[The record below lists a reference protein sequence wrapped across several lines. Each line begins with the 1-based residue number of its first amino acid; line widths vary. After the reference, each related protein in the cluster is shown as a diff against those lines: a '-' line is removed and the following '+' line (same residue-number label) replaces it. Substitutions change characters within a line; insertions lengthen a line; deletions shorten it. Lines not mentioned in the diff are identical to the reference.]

1 MRSFTL
7 KLYFVTLIV
16 SCFWG
21 MPHGKAMPND
31 VKHKTSE
38 QKVFKAGA
46 ATANITPF
54 LGGALIGNWNQPPA
68 IEVHDELHV
77 RCLMLDDGTTKLVF
91 VVADVLGLHQD
102 LTDAAIRLISERM
115 DIPSSNIII
124 SATHTHSAVSAMG
137 RGEKRRSWDY
147 NSTFD
152 PYQEF
157 VIHRIADVVQLAANH
172 LEPARIGWGSVAVPE
187 HVFVR
192 RWKMKKPVINPFGE
206 YDKVVMNPGHSNSNK
221 LAPAAVPDPEVSF
234 ISVKSIDGRPIAL
247 FANYSLHYVGGT
259 PKGHISAD
267 YFAVFCDRIQELLDA
282 ERQDPPFVGIM
293 SNGTSGDI
301 NNINFSGS
309 PEKNAPY
316 AKMKYVGRDVAQK
329 VFEASGSIAY
339 HDWVPLKA
347 KQKEVTLKVRKPD
360 KKMVER
366 AKIILAR
373 PDSIKSSHSLEKT
386 YAERTLNQ
394 LKKPDQVSIRLH
406 VFGIGD
412 LGVASIPF
420 EVFAETGLEVKAKS
434 PFKQT
439 FVIGLADG
447 YWGYLPTPPQHELGG
462 YETWLS
468 TNNVEL
474 KASEK
479 IISELLKQFSLIK
492 SKQ

>member
-1 MRSFTL
+1 MRSFTY
-7 KLYFVTLIV
+7 KLCFVKVVMIGL
-16 SCFWG
+16 FG
-21 MPHGKAMPND
+21 MVHAKAIPD
-31 VKHKTSE
+31 KRAIEKSE

-46 ATANITPF
+46 ATVNITPS
-54 LGGALIGNWNQPPA
+54 LGGALIGEWNQPPA

-77 RCLMLDDGTTKLVF
+77 RCLILDDGKTKLVF
-91 VVADVLGLHQD
+91 VVVDVLGLHQD
-102 LTDAAIRLISERM
+102 LADAAIRLISERM
-115 DIPSSNIII
+115 EIPSSNIII
-124 SATHTHSAVSAMG
+124 SAIHTHSAVSAMG
-137 RGEKRRSWDY
+137 IGEKRLSWGY
-147 NSTFD
+147 STFD

-157 VIHRIADVVQLAANH
+157 VIHRIADVVQLAVNH

-206 YDKVVMNPGHSNSNK
+206 YDKVMMNPGHSNSNK
-221 LAPAAVPDPEVSF
+221 LAPAAVPDPDVSF
-234 ISVKSIDGRPIAL
+234 ISVKSTEGRHIAL

-259 PKGHISAD
+259 LKGHISAD

-282 ERQDPPFVGIM
+282 GRQDPPFVGIM

-301 NNINFSGS
+301 NNINFGGS
-309 PEKNAPY
+309 PEKNVPY

-360 KKMVER
+360 EKMVER

-373 PDSIKSSHSLEKT
+373 PDSIKSLHSLEKT
-386 YAERTLNQ
+386 YAARTLNQ

-439 FVIGLADG
+439 FVVGLADG
-447 YWGYLPTPPQHELGG
+447 YWGYLPTPAQHELGG

-479 IISELLKQFSLIK
+479 IVSELLKQFSLIK
-492 SKQ
+492 TK

>member
-16 SCFWG
+16 SGFWG
-21 MPHGKAMPND
+21 MPHGKAMTND

-54 LGGALIGNWNQPPA
+54 LGGALIGNWNDPSST
-68 IEVHDELHV
+68 EVHDELHV
-77 RCLMLDDGTTKLVF
+77 RCLILDDGTTKLVF

-124 SATHTHSAVSAMG
+124 SAIHTHSAVSAMG

-172 LEPARIGWGSVAVPE
+172 LEPAQIGWGSVAVPE

-221 LAPAAVPDPEVSF
+221 LAPAAVPDPDVSF
-234 ISVKSIDGRPIAL
+234 ISVKSTEGRHIAL

-259 PKGHISAD
+259 LKGHISAD

-282 ERQDPPFVGIM
+282 GRQDPPFVGIM

-301 NNINFSGS
+301 NNINFGGS
-309 PEKNAPY
+309 PEKNVPY

-360 KKMVER
+360 EKMVEQ

-373 PDSIKSSHSLEKT
+373 PDSIKSLHSLEKT
-386 YAERTLNQ
+386 YAARTLNQ

-439 FVIGLADG
+439 FVVGLADG
-447 YWGYLPTPPQHELGG
+447 YWGYLPTPAQHELGG

-479 IISELLKQFSLIK
+479 IVSELLKQFSLIK
-492 SKQ
+492 TK

>member
-7 KLYFVTLIV
+7 KFCFVTLAV
-16 SCFWG
+16 SVFFG
-21 MPHGKAMPND
+21 MAHGEAVPNN
-31 VKHKTSE
+31 VKHENSE

-54 LGGALIGNWNQPPA
+54 LGGALIGEWNQPPA
-68 IEVHDELHV
+68 TEVHDELHV
-77 RCLMLDDGTTKLVF
+77 RCLILDDGTTKLAF
-91 VVADVLGLHQD
+91 VVADLLGLHQD
-102 LTDAAIRLISERM
+102 LTDAAKRLISKRM
-115 DIPSSNIII
+115 DIPASNVII
-124 SATHTHSAVSAMG
+124 SAIHTHSAVSAMG
-137 RGEKRRSWDY
+137 IGEKRESWGDFG
-147 NSTFD
+147 TFD
-152 PYQEF
+152 RYQEF
-157 VIHRIADVVQLAANH
+157 VIQRIADVVQLADSH

-192 RWKMKKPVINPFGE
+192 RWKMKNPVINPFGE
-206 YDKVVMNPGHSNSNK
+206 YDQVVMNPGHGDSNK
-221 LAPAAVPDPEVSF
+221 LTPAAVPDPDVSF
-234 ISVKSIDGRPIAL
+234 ISVKSTEGRPIAL

-259 PKGHISAD
+259 LKGHISAD
-267 YFAVFCDRIQELLDA
+267 YFAVFCDQIQKLLDA
-282 ERQDPPFVGIM
+282 EKQDPPFVGIM

-316 AKMKYVGRDVAQK
+316 AKMKYVGMDVAQK
-329 VFEASGSIAY
+329 VFEASRSIAY

-347 KQKEVTLKVRKPD
+347 KQKEVVLKVRKPD
-360 KKMVER
+360 IKMVER
-366 AKIILAR
+366 AKTVLAR
-373 PDSIKSSHSLEKT
+373 PDSVKPSHWLEKK
-386 YAERTLNQ
+386 YAAWTLDQ
-394 LKKPDQVSIRLH
+394 LKKPDQVSICLH

-447 YWGYLPTPPQHELGG
+447 YWGYLPTPAQHELGG

-468 TNNVEL
+468 TNNVER

-492 SKQ
+492 SK

>member
-7 KLYFVTLIV
+7 KLCFVTLAV
-16 SCFWG
+16 SVFFV
-21 MPHGKAMPND
+21 MAHGEAAPNN
-31 VKHKTSE
+31 VKHENSE

-54 LGGALIGNWNQPPA
+54 LGGALIGEWNQPPA

-91 VVADVLGLHQD
+91 VVADVLGLYQD
-102 LTDAAIRLISERM
+102 LTDAAKKLISERM

-124 SATHTHSAVSAMG
+124 SAIHTHSAVSAMG
-137 RGEKRRSWDY
+137 IGEKRRSWDLD
-147 NSTFD
+147 TFD
-152 PYQEF
+152 RYQEF
-157 VIHRIADVVQLAANH
+157 VIQRIADAVQLAANH

-192 RWKMKKPVINPFGE
+192 RWKMKQPVINPFGE

-221 LAPAAVPDPEVSF
+221 LTPAAVPDPEVSF
-234 ISVKSIDGRPIAL
+234 VSVKSIDGRPIAL

-267 YFAVFCDRIQELLDA
+267 YFAVFCDRIQELLNA

-339 HDWVPLKA
+339 HDWVSLKA

-394 LKKPDQVSIRLH
+394 LKRPDQVSVRLH

-420 EVFAETGLEVKAKS
+420 EVFAEIGLEVKAKS

-439 FVIGLADG
+439 FVVGLADG
-447 YWGYLPTPPQHELGG
+447 YWGYLPTPAQHELGG

-479 IISELLKQFSLIK
+479 IVSELLNQFSLIK
-492 SKQ
+492 SK

>member
-7 KLYFVTLIV
+7 KLCFVTLAV
-16 SCFWG
+16 SVFFV
-21 MPHGKAMPND
+21 MAHGEAAPNN
-31 VKHKTSE
+31 VKHEYSE

-54 LGGALIGNWNQPPA
+54 LGGALIGEWNQPPA

-91 VVADVLGLHQD
+91 VVADVLGLYQD
-102 LTDAAIRLISERM
+102 LTDAAKKLISERM

-124 SATHTHSAVSAMG
+124 SAIHTHSAVSAMG
-137 RGEKRRSWDY
+137 IGEKRRSWDLD
-147 NSTFD
+147 TFD
-152 PYQEF
+152 RYQEF
-157 VIHRIADVVQLAANH
+157 VIQRIADAVQLAANH

-192 RWKMKKPVINPFGE
+192 RWKMKQPVINPFGE

-221 LAPAAVPDPEVSF
+221 LTPAAVPDPEVSF
-234 ISVKSIDGRPIAL
+234 VSVKSIDGRPIAL

-267 YFAVFCDRIQELLDA
+267 YFAVFCDRIQELLNA

-394 LKKPDQVSIRLH
+394 LKRPDQVSVRLH

-420 EVFAETGLEVKAKS
+420 EVFAEIGLEVKAKS

-439 FVIGLADG
+439 FVVGLADG
-447 YWGYLPTPPQHELGG
+447 YWGYLPTPAQHELGG

-479 IISELLKQFSLIK
+479 IVSELLNQFSLIK
-492 SKQ
+492 SK

>member
-7 KLYFVTLIV
+7 KLCFVSLAV
-16 SCFWG
+16 SSFFG
-21 MPHGKAMPND
+21 MAYDGAVSNNLKP
-31 VKHKTSE
+31 KTSE

-54 LGGALIGNWNQPPA
+54 LGGALIGEWNQPPA

-77 RCLMLDDGTTKLVF
+77 RCLMLDDGKTKLVF
-91 VVADVLGLHQD
+91 VVVDVLGLHQD
-102 LTDAAIRLISERM
+102 LVDAAIRLISERM

-124 SATHTHSAVSAMG
+124 SAIHTHSAVSAMG
-137 RGEKRRSWDY
+137 TGEKRRSWDFD
-147 NSTFD
+147 TFD

-157 VIHRIADVVQLAANH
+157 VIQRIVDAVQLAANH

-192 RWKMKKPVINPFGE
+192 RWKMKQPVINPFGE
-206 YDKVVMNPGHSNSNK
+206 YDKVMMNPGHSNSNK
-221 LAPAAVPDPEVSF
+221 LTPAAVPDPEVSF
-234 ISVKSIDGRPIAL
+234 ISVKSIEGRPIAL
-247 FANYSLHYVGGT
+247 LANYSLHYVGGT
-259 PKGHISAD
+259 LKGHISAD
-267 YFAVFCDRIQELLDA
+267 YFAVFCDHIQELLNA

-301 NNINFSGS
+301 NNINFSSS

-329 VFEASGSIAY
+329 VFEAFGSIAY

-360 KKMVER
+360 KKMVEW

-394 LKKPDQVSIRLH
+394 LKRPDQVSVRLH

-420 EVFAETGLEVKAKS
+420 EVFAEIGLEVKAKS

-439 FVIGLADG
+439 FVVGLADG
-447 YWGYLPTPPQHELGG
+447 YWGYLPTPAQHELGG

-479 IISELLKQFSLIK
+479 IVSELSKQFSLIK
-492 SKQ
+492 SN

>member
-16 SCFWG
+16 SGFWG
-21 MPHGKAMPND
+21 MPHGKAMTND

-54 LGGALIGNWNQPPA
+54 LGGALIGNWNDPSST
-68 IEVHDELHV
+68 EVHDELHV
-77 RCLMLDDGTTKLVF
+77 RCLILDDGTTKLVF

-124 SATHTHSAVSAMG
+124 SAIHTHSAVSAMG

-221 LAPAAVPDPEVSF
+221 LAPAAVPDPDVSF
-234 ISVKSIDGRPIAL
+234 ISVKSTEGRHIAL

-259 PKGHISAD
+259 LKGHISAD

-282 ERQDPPFVGIM
+282 GRQDPPFVGIM

-301 NNINFSGS
+301 NNINFGGS
-309 PEKNAPY
+309 PEKNVPY

-360 KKMVER
+360 EKMVEQ

-373 PDSIKSSHSLEKT
+373 PDSIKSLHSLEKT
-386 YAERTLNQ
+386 YAARTLNQ

-420 EVFAETGLEVKAKS
+420 EVFAETGLEDKHLLLGW
-434 PFKQT
+434 QM
-439 FVIGLADG
+439 VIGVIYRLRHNTS
-447 YWGYLPTPPQHELGG
+447 WEVMKLG
-462 YETWLS
+462 
-468 TNNVEL
+468 
-474 KASEK
+474 
-479 IISELLKQFSLIK
+479 
-492 SKQ
+492 

>member
-7 KLYFVTLIV
+7 KLCFVSLAV
-16 SCFWG
+16 SSFFG
-21 MPHGKAMPND
+21 MAYGGAVSNNLKP
-31 VKHKTSE
+31 KTSE

-54 LGGALIGNWNQPPA
+54 LGGALIGEWNQPPA

-77 RCLMLDDGTTKLVF
+77 RCLMLDDGKTKLVF
-91 VVADVLGLHQD
+91 VVVDVLGLHQD
-102 LTDAAIRLISERM
+102 LVDAAIRLISERM

-124 SATHTHSAVSAMG
+124 SAIHTHSAVSAMG
-137 RGEKRRSWDY
+137 TGEKRRSWDFD
-147 NSTFD
+147 TFD

-157 VIHRIADVVQLAANH
+157 VIQRIVDAVQLAANH

-192 RWKMKKPVINPFGE
+192 RWKMKQPVINPFGE
-206 YDKVVMNPGHSNSNK
+206 YDKVMMNPGHSNSNK
-221 LAPAAVPDPEVSF
+221 LTPAAVPDPEVSF
-234 ISVKSIDGRPIAL
+234 ISVKSIEGRPIAL
-247 FANYSLHYVGGT
+247 LANYSLHYVGGT
-259 PKGHISAD
+259 LKGHISAD
-267 YFAVFCDRIQELLDA
+267 YFAVFCDHIQELLNA

-316 AKMKYVGRDVAQK
+316 AKMKYVGRNVAQK
-329 VFEASGSIAY
+329 VFEASRSIAY
-339 HDWVPLKA
+339 HDWIPLKA

-360 KKMVER
+360 KKMVEW

-394 LKKPDQVSIRLH
+394 LKRPDQVSVRLH

-420 EVFAETGLEVKAKS
+420 EVL
-434 PFKQT
+434 
-439 FVIGLADG
+439 
-447 YWGYLPTPPQHELGG
+447 
-462 YETWLS
+462 
-468 TNNVEL
+468 
-474 KASEK
+474 
-479 IISELLKQFSLIK
+479 SLIHI
-492 SKQ
+492 

>member
-7 KLYFVTLIV
+7 KLCFVSLAV
-16 SCFWG
+16 SSSFG
-21 MPHGKAMPND
+21 MAYGGAVPNNL
-31 VKHKTSE
+31 KHEKSE
-38 QKVFKAGA
+38 QNVFKAGA
-46 ATANITPF
+46 ATTNITPF
-54 LGGALIGNWNQPPA
+54 LGGTLIGEWNQPPA
-68 IEVHDELHV
+68 TEAHDELHV
-77 RCLMLDDGTTKLVF
+77 RCLMLDDGTTKLAF
-91 VVADVLGLHQD
+91 IVADVLGFNQD
-102 LTDAAIRLISERM
+102 LTDVAKKLISERM
-115 DIPSSNIII
+115 NIPSSNIII
-124 SATHTHSAVSAMG
+124 SAIHTHSAVSAMG
-137 RGEKRRSWDY
+137 TGEKRRSWDLD
-147 NSTFD
+147 TFD
-152 PYQEF
+152 RYQEF
-157 VIHRIADVVQLAANH
+157 VIQRIADAVQLAANH

-192 RWKMKKPVINPFGE
+192 RWKMKQPVINPFGE

-221 LAPAAVPDPEVSF
+221 LTPAAVPDPEVSF
-234 ISVKSIDGRPIAL
+234 VSVKSIDGRPIAL

-267 YFAVFCDRIQELLDA
+267 YFAVFCDRIQELLNA

>member
-7 KLYFVTLIV
+7 KLCFVTLAV
-16 SCFWG
+16 SVFFV
-21 MPHGKAMPND
+21 MAHGEAAPNN
-31 VKHKTSE
+31 VKHEHSE

-54 LGGALIGNWNQPPA
+54 LGGALIGEWNQPPA

-91 VVADVLGLHQD
+91 VVADVLGLYQD
-102 LTDAAIRLISERM
+102 LTDAAKKLISERM

-124 SATHTHSAVSAMG
+124 SAIHTHSAVSAMG
-137 RGEKRRSWDY
+137 IGEKRRSWDLD
-147 NSTFD
+147 TFD
-152 PYQEF
+152 RYQEF
-157 VIHRIADVVQLAANH
+157 VIQRIADAVQLAANH

-192 RWKMKKPVINPFGE
+192 RWKMKQPVINPFGE
-206 YDKVVMNPGHSNSNK
+206 YDKVMMNPGHSNSNK
-221 LAPAAVPDPEVSF
+221 LTPAAVPDPDVSF
-234 ISVKSIDGRPIAL
+234 VSVKSIDGRPIAL

-267 YFAVFCDRIQELLDA
+267 YFAVFCDRIQQLLNA
-282 ERQDPPFVGIM
+282 EKQDPPFVGIM

-329 VFEASGSIAY
+329 VFEAFGSIAY

-373 PDSIKSSHSLEKT
+373 PDSIKSAHSLEKT

-420 EVFAETGLEVKAKS
+420 EVFAEIGLEVKAKS

-439 FVIGLADG
+439 FVVGLADG
-447 YWGYLPTPPQHELGG
+447 YWGYLPTPAQHELGG

-479 IISELLKQFSLIK
+479 IVSELLNQFSLIK
-492 SKQ
+492 NK

>member
-7 KLYFVTLIV
+7 KLCFVTLAV
-16 SCFWG
+16 SVFFV
-21 MPHGKAMPND
+21 MAHGEAAPNN
-31 VKHKTSE
+31 VKHEHSE

-54 LGGALIGNWNQPPA
+54 LGGALIGEWNQPPA

-91 VVADVLGLHQD
+91 VVADVLGLYQD
-102 LTDAAIRLISERM
+102 LTDAAKKLISERM

-124 SATHTHSAVSAMG
+124 SAIHTHSAVSAMG
-137 RGEKRRSWDY
+137 IGEKRRSWDLD
-147 NSTFD
+147 TFD
-152 PYQEF
+152 RYQEF
-157 VIHRIADVVQLAANH
+157 VIQRIADAVQLAANH

-192 RWKMKKPVINPFGE
+192 RWKMKQPVINPFGE

-221 LAPAAVPDPEVSF
+221 LTPAAVPDPDVSF
-234 ISVKSIDGRPIAL
+234 VSVKSIDGRPIAL

-267 YFAVFCDRIQELLDA
+267 YFAVFCDRIQQLLNA
-282 ERQDPPFVGIM
+282 EKQDPPFVGIM

-329 VFEASGSIAY
+329 VFEAFGSIAY

-373 PDSIKSSHSLEKT
+373 PDSIKSAHSLEKT

-420 EVFAETGLEVKAKS
+420 EVFAEIGLEVKAKS

-439 FVIGLADG
+439 FVVGLADG
-447 YWGYLPTPPQHELGG
+447 YWGYLPTPAQHELGG

-479 IISELLKQFSLIK
+479 IVSELLNQFSLIK
-492 SKQ
+492 NK

>member
-7 KLYFVTLIV
+7 KLCFVTLAV
-16 SCFWG
+16 SVFFV
-21 MPHGKAMPND
+21 MAHGEAAPNN
-31 VKHKTSE
+31 VKHENSE

-91 VVADVLGLHQD
+91 VVADVLGLYQD
-102 LTDAAIRLISERM
+102 LTDAAKKLISERM

-124 SATHTHSAVSAMG
+124 SAIHTHSAVSAMG
-137 RGEKRRSWDY
+137 IGEKRRSWDLD
-147 NSTFD
+147 TFD
-152 PYQEF
+152 RYQEF
-157 VIHRIADVVQLAANH
+157 VIQRIADAVQLAANH

-192 RWKMKKPVINPFGE
+192 RWKMKQPVINPFGE

-221 LAPAAVPDPEVSF
+221 LTPAAVPDPEVSF
-234 ISVKSIDGRPIAL
+234 VSVKSIDGRPIAL

-267 YFAVFCDRIQELLDA
+267 YFAVFCDRIQELLNA

-394 LKKPDQVSIRLH
+394 LKRPDQVSVRLH

-420 EVFAETGLEVKAKS
+420 EVFAEIGLEVKAKS

-439 FVIGLADG
+439 FVVGLADG
-447 YWGYLPTPPQHELGG
+447 YWGYLPTPAQHELGG

-479 IISELLKQFSLIK
+479 IVSELSKQFSLIK
-492 SKQ
+492 SN

>member
-1 MRSFTL
+1 M
-7 KLYFVTLIV
+7 
-16 SCFWG
+16 
-21 MPHGKAMPND
+21 
-31 VKHKTSE
+31 
-38 QKVFKAGA
+38 
-46 ATANITPF
+46 
-54 LGGALIGNWNQPPA
+54 
-68 IEVHDELHV
+68 
-77 RCLMLDDGTTKLVF
+77 
-91 VVADVLGLHQD
+91 
-102 LTDAAIRLISERM
+102 
-115 DIPSSNIII
+115 
-124 SATHTHSAVSAMG
+124 
-137 RGEKRRSWDY
+137 
-147 NSTFD
+147 
-152 PYQEF
+152 
-157 VIHRIADVVQLAANH
+157 
-172 LEPARIGWGSVAVPE
+172 
-187 HVFVR
+187 
-192 RWKMKKPVINPFGE
+192 
-206 YDKVVMNPGHSNSNK
+206 MNPGHSNSNK
-221 LAPAAVPDPEVSF
+221 LTPAAVPDPEVSF
-234 ISVKSIDGRPIAL
+234 ISVKSTEGRHIAL

-259 PKGHISAD
+259 LKGHISAD

-282 ERQDPPFVGIM
+282 GRQDPPFVGIM

-301 NNINFSGS
+301 NNINFGGS
-309 PEKNAPY
+309 PEKNVPY

-360 KKMVER
+360 EKMVER

-373 PDSIKSSHSLEKT
+373 PDSIKSLHSLEKT
-386 YAERTLNQ
+386 YAARTLNQ

-439 FVIGLADG
+439 FVVGLADG

-492 SKQ
+492 SKR

>member
-7 KLYFVTLIV
+7 KLCFVTLAV
-16 SCFWG
+16 SVFFV
-21 MPHGKAMPND
+21 MAHGEAAPNN
-31 VKHKTSE
+31 VKHENSE

-54 LGGALIGNWNQPPA
+54 LGGALIGEWNQPPA

-77 RCLMLDDGTTKLVF
+77 RCLILDDGTTKLVF

-124 SATHTHSAVSAMG
+124 SAIHTHSAVSAMG
-137 RGEKRRSWDY
+137 TGEKRRSWDFD
-147 NSTFD
+147 TFD

-157 VIHRIADVVQLAANH
+157 VIQRIVDAVQLAANH

-192 RWKMKKPVINPFGE
+192 RWKMKQPVINPFGE
-206 YDKVVMNPGHSNSNK
+206 YDKVMMNPGHSNSNK
-221 LAPAAVPDPEVSF
+221 LTPAAVPDPEVSF
-234 ISVKSIDGRPIAL
+234 ISVKSIEGRPIAL
-247 FANYSLHYVGGT
+247 LANYSLHYVGGT
-259 PKGHISAD
+259 LKGHISAD
-267 YFAVFCDRIQELLDA
+267 YFAVFCDHIQELLNA

-301 NNINFSGS
+301 NNINFSSS

-373 PDSIKSSHSLEKT
+373 PDSIKSLHSLEKT

-394 LKKPDQVSIRLH
+394 LKKPDQVSVRLH

-420 EVFAETGLEVKAKS
+420 EVFAEIGLEVKAKS

-439 FVIGLADG
+439 FVVGLADG
-447 YWGYLPTPPQHELGG
+447 YWGYLPTPAQHELGG

-479 IISELLKQFSLIK
+479 IVSELLKQFSLIK
-492 SKQ
+492 SN